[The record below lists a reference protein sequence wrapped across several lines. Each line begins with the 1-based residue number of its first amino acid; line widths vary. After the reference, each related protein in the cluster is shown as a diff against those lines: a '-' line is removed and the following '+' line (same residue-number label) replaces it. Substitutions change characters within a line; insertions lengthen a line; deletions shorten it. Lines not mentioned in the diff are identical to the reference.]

1 MIEVEGL
8 LLVVGKVY
16 GTVEGMLLR
25 ILAGMKK
32 VDGVQYGVGGWWW
45 WTLNSGPP
53 VPHRIS
59 SIFVILPFRYN
70 RNIHPFIH
78 L

>member
-45 WTLNSGPP
+45 WMVGMDGVNGGGSEAYQT
-53 VPHRIS
+53 H
-59 SIFVILPFRYN
+59 YQ
-70 RNIHPFIH
+70 H
-78 L
+78 